1 MSGSNMSLT
10 DQNIKFVQT
19 EYLKYM
25 INNLDKNTMFFSII
39 GGHALNNII
48 SGINNERGTNTY
60 SLPRQVNNNNIDTI
74 LIV

>member
-25 INNLDKNTMFFSII
+25 INNLDKKYNVFF
-39 GGHALNNII
+39 
-48 SGINNERGTNTY
+48 
-60 SLPRQVNNNNIDTI
+60 Q
-74 LIV
+74 